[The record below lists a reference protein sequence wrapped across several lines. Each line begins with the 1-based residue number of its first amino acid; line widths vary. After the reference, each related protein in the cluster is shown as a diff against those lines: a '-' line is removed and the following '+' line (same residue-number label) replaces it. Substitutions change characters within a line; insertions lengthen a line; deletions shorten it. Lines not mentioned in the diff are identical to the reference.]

1 MREYWNLYSF
11 DLQWRILKPLHLICC
26 HKNKSQ
32 PVVLYDFY
40 AVLYIL
46 LKNLLSTHLHK
57 NWTNQ
62 YWRYKNTKII
72 PIGER
77 FNKKNTSCT
86 GRTEQKGLV
95 LLSWNAV
102 YKKAATKPKTWLP
115 QNKMFSLELA
125 NASYAQAE
133 QNRKVWFCFPEKQC
147 TKRQQQTK
155 NMTASEQNVSLELAN
170 AS

>member
-86 GRTEQKGLV
+86 GRTERFGSAFLKCSVQK
-95 LLSWNAV
+95 SS
-102 YKKAATKPKTWLP
+102 
-115 QNKMFSLELA
+115 NK
-125 NASYAQAE
+125 
-133 QNRKVWFCFPEKQC
+133 
-147 TKRQQQTK
+147 TK
-155 NMTASEQNVSLELAN
+155 NMTASEQNVFLRTGKCLICTGRTEQKGLVLLSWKAVYKKAATNQKHNCLRTKCFP
-170 AS
+170 